1 AMQKIILL
9 SITLFIFFK
18 AFSQDKEYVIS
29 VVDSLTSQDFHGRGY
44 VNNGDKIA
52 AQFVKKEFEKS
63 GLKNFGDNYFQP
75 FTIPI
80 NTFPDTLLVSIDSNR
95 LIPGKDYVL
104 FSSSPSVSGTFE
116 LIWYML
122 DSTGLPQLQS
132 NDGMTDMLDKVM
144 VTDMNQKDFID
155 ESNFNAKGII
165 FLRDEKVWWHVSN
178 GKSVNDRFQLQ
189 TVKDKIPETSK
200 TITLQ
205 ARNKY
210 FDAYQTQNVIGYVEG
225 KIYPDS
231 FFVFTAHYDHLGQM
245 GAKTFFPGAN
255 DNASGTSMLLDLARH
270 YSLPENQPDFSIAF
284 IAFGAEEVG
293 LLGSGYFTANPLF
306 PLENIKFLI
315 NIDMVGS
322 GSEGIK
328 VVNGTVFKKQFNKLV
343 RINSE
348 NEYLLK
354 ISERGE
360 AANSDHYPFFQKGVP
375 CFFIYT
381 LGKECK
387 EYHNIYDTPENVPF
401 TEYEDLFRL
410 FNNFVNTFK
419 D

>member
-1 AMQKIILL
+1 MQKIILL

-18 AFSQDKEYVIS
+18 TFSQDKEYAIL
-29 VVDSLTSQDFHGRGY
+29 VVDSLASRNFHGRGY

-52 AQFVKKEFEKS
+52 AQFVKEEFKKS
-63 GLKNFGDNYFQP
+63 GLKSFGDNYLQQFP
-75 FTIPI
+75 IPI
-80 NTFPDTLLVSIDSNR
+80 NTFPDTIKVYIENNLLT
-95 LIPGKDYVL
+95 PGKDYVL
-104 FSSSPSVSGTFE
+104 FSSSPGVAGTFN
-116 LIWYML
+116 LIWAFI
-122 DSTGLPQLQS
+122 DSTGVPQLQS
-132 NDGMTDMLDKVM
+132 NYRVTDMSDKVM
-144 VTDMNQKDFID
+144 VTDMNQKDFKE
-155 ESNFNAKGII
+155 ESNFKAKGII

-178 GKSVNDRFQLQ
+178 GKSVNDYFQLQ
-189 TVKDKIPETSK
+189 IVKDKIPENSK

-210 FDAYQTQNVIGYVEG
+210 FDAYQTQNVIGYIEG

-245 GAKTFFPGAN
+245 GAETFFPGAN

-270 YSLPENQPDFSIAF
+270 YSLPENQPDYSIAF

-315 NIDMVGS
+315 NLDMVGS

-328 VVNGTVFKKQFNKLV
+328 VVNGTVFKRQFNKLV

-348 NEYLLK
+348 NEYLLTV
-354 ISERGE
+354 SERGE

-375 CFFIYT
+375 CFLIYT

-410 FNNFVNTFK
+410 LKDFIGTFK
-419 D
+419 

>member
-1 AMQKIILL
+1 MQKIILL

-18 AFSQDKEYVIS
+18 TFSQDKEYAIS

-52 AQFVKKEFEKS
+52 AQFVKGEFKKF
-63 GLKNFGDNYFQP
+63 GLKSFGDNYLQQ

-80 NTFPDTLLVSIDSNR
+80 NTFADTLLVSVNNNR

-104 FSSSPSVSGTFE
+104 FSSSPSVFGTFE
-116 LIWYML
+116 LIWCLL
-122 DSTGLPQLQS
+122 DSTGVPQLQS
-132 NDGMTDMLDKVM
+132 NYVMTDILDKVM
-144 VTDMNQKDFID
+144 VIDMNQKDFKK
-155 ESNFNAKGII
+155 ESNFKAKGII

-178 GKSVNDRFQLQ
+178 GKIVNDYFQLQ
-189 TVKDKIPETSK
+189 IVKDKIPENSK

-210 FDAYQTQNVIGYVEG
+210 FDTYQTQNVVAYVEG
-225 KIYPDS
+225 KTYPDS

-245 GAKTFFPGAN
+245 GAETFFPGAN

-315 NIDMVGS
+315 NLDMVGS

-328 VVNGTVFKKQFNKLV
+328 IVNGTVFKKQFNKLV

-354 ISERGE
+354 VSERGE

-387 EYHNIYDTPENVPF
+387 EYHNIYDTPKNVPF

-410 FNNFVNTFK
+410 LTDFIGTFK
-419 D
+419 

>member
-1 AMQKIILL
+1 MQKIILL

-18 AFSQDKEYVIS
+18 TFSQDKEYAIL
-29 VVDSLTSQDFHGRGY
+29 VVDSLASRNFHGRGY

-52 AQFVKKEFEKS
+52 AQFVKEEFKKS
-63 GLKNFGDNYFQP
+63 GLKSFGDNYLQQFP
-75 FTIPI
+75 IPI
-80 NTFPDTLLVSIDSNR
+80 NTFPDTIKVYIENNLLT
-95 LIPGKDYVL
+95 PGKDYVL
-104 FSSSPSVSGTFE
+104 FSSSPGVAGTFN
-116 LIWYML
+116 LIWAFI
-122 DSTGLPQLQS
+122 DSTGVPQLQS
-132 NDGMTDMLDKVM
+132 NYRVTDMSDKVM
-144 VTDMNQKDFID
+144 VTDMNQKDFKE
-155 ESNFNAKGII
+155 ESNFKAKGII

-178 GKSVNDRFQLQ
+178 GKSVNDYFQLQ
-189 TVKDKIPETSK
+189 IVKDKIPENSK

-210 FDAYQTQNVIGYVEG
+210 FDAYQTQNVIGYIEG

-245 GAKTFFPGAN
+245 GAETFFPGAN

-270 YSLPENQPDFSIAF
+270 YSLPENQPDYSIAF

-315 NIDMVGS
+315 NLDMVGS

-328 VVNGTVFKKQFNKLV
+328 VVNGTVFKRQFNKLV

-354 ISERGE
+354 VSERGE

-410 FNNFVNTFK
+410 LKDFIGTFK
-419 D
+419 